1 MSEREQ
7 AVAGLREFQQ
17 EAAML
22 RANLRRYEVVLG
34 RACRQVE
41 QGAVL
46 HEVLAK
52 IGVSDLRAELVER
65 LERFEEARH
74 RMRVACFR
82 MSVTEGLSIGDIAR
96 LWGISRQLA
105 SRLVNETA
113 RDPTPRSGQTAPGT
127 LPPHLKSMT
136 TKRKASER

>member
-52 IGVSDLRAELVER
+52 IGVSELRAELVER
-65 LERFEEARH
+65 L
-74 RMRVACFR
+74 
-82 MSVTEGLSIGDIAR
+82 
-96 LWGISRQLA
+96 
-105 SRLVNETA
+105 
-113 RDPTPRSGQTAPGT
+113 
-127 LPPHLKSMT
+127 
-136 TKRKASER
+136 